1 MVGKIDSKTLE
12 KAIVSTTEIS
22 NRKLRIDLA
31 VIKKALEMGEVV
43 EVRWVE
49 SEKQVADGRTR
60 GSVGGNIFL
69 QLERGKWVVKERLL
83 YNLS

>member
-49 SEKQVADGRTR
+49 SEKQVADGITK
-60 GSVGGNIFL
+60 VGGQEALLVEYISAAGEGKR
-69 QLERGKWVVKERLL
+69 ERGKNE
-83 YNLS
+83 